1 VVVRCYKGRAEAVKR
16 RSPNSLFH
24 HGFATFGEDEVYD
37 HKHSE
42 GFIRLFSLP
51 LRIRALLGLNAEA
64 KQLAAANKPGCGT
77 SCGCATT
84 KQHA

>member
-1 VVVRCYKGRAEAVKR
+1 MRCYKGRAEAVRR

-37 HKHSE
+37 HRHSE

-51 LRIRALLGLNAEA
+51 LRIRALLGLNPDAGKIA
-64 KQLAAANKPGCGT
+64 ASSSSTASNAAAAST
-77 SCGCATT
+77 S
-84 KQHA
+84 KQKVH